1 MSLGVVSN
9 IERIARKQGPPIP
22 HMDFVVFAYNKK
34 QKGVIG
40 MFRLL
45 GTLISGA
52 IVGWIAGQIMGTK
65 SSLLRNIV
73 VGIIGS
79 FVGSFLSGILGIWAY
94 GWLASTIVSVIGAC
108 IFLWL
113 GQRLFR

>member
-1 MSLGVVSN
+1 
-9 IERIARKQGPPIP
+9 
-22 HMDFVVFAYNKK
+22 
-34 QKGVIG
+34 

-94 GWLASTIVSVIGAC
+94 GWLAGTNVYGANIMHNPC
-108 IFLWL
+108 TNYIPDLEHPL
-113 GQRLFR
+113 PGKTEKDAPPG